1 MPELV
6 IVIHHRS
13 LTCETFEPCSP
24 IIWAISVAVVTW
36 FVRVF
41 TSEKGGAGTNA
52 NVLLVAYGKTKDG
65 EYRRSDEV
73 RLDNKG
79 DNFESGQ
86 EDKFKIEM
94 AEIGKPYK
102 IRISHDN
109 SGALAAWHLD
119 RVSYLNFTFVFFGQ
133 ILCGISC

>member
-1 MPELV
+1 M
-6 IVIHHRS
+6 
-13 LTCETFEPCSP
+13 
-24 IIWAISVAVVTW
+24 
-36 FVRVF
+36 RVF
-41 TSEKGGAGTNA
+41 TSDLGGAGTNA
-52 NVLLVAYGKTKDG
+52 SVLLVTYGKTKDG

-94 AEIGKPYK
+94 DEIGKPYK

-109 SGALAAWHLD
+109 SGAFAGWHLD
-119 RVSYLNFTFVFFGQ
+119 RVSVLKLFLTDQ
-133 ILCGISC
+133 SRLISHA